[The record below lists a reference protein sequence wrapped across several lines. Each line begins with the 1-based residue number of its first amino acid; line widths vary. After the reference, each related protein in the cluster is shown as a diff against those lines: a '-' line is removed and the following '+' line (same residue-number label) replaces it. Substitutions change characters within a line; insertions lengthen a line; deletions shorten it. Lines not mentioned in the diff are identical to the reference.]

1 MKILFLTADLGGN
14 IPPTLAVAEALT
26 RAGATVEIAGLP
38 AGRTPFV
45 EVPFAPATAISPEPG
60 VKRSRGAGALLR
72 LMAGRRTSDAAAAL
86 ITERGCDLVVIDCM
100 TLGPIRGALTTT
112 APVVLL
118 FHTLGAFWVRDFDRG
133 PRGRLLA
140 KVGVRPKK
148 LWDAAAARL
157 LVTDAELD
165 PARDDPALAGFEW
178 TGTTEIGAE
187 PGARGA
193 RPRVLVALSSTEWPG
208 MLPVYR
214 RIVEAISDLPIDAV
228 VTTGGAELGGDLVG
242 TANVEVRGWVA
253 HDELLPGVDLL
264 IGHGGHSTT
273 MKALAHGIPLLIIP
287 INPTADQKLM
297 GATMQAAG
305 LGQWLPKSAS
315 VQSIRDAVSNLLGA
329 STGGEHTRATAA
341 ATGRRLRA
349 AVPGAEV
356 AAARILAIA
365 GAATS
370 QTLR

>member
-1 MKILFLTADLGGN
+1 
-14 IPPTLAVAEALT
+14 
-26 RAGATVEIAGLP
+26 
-38 AGRTPFV
+38 
-45 EVPFAPATAISPEPG
+45 
-60 VKRSRGAGALLR
+60 
-72 LMAGRRTSDAAAAL
+72 
-86 ITERGCDLVVIDCM
+86 
-100 TLGPIRGALTTT
+100 
-112 APVVLL
+112 
-118 FHTLGAFWVRDFDRG
+118 FWVRDFDRG

-140 KVGVRPKK
+140 MLGVRPKK